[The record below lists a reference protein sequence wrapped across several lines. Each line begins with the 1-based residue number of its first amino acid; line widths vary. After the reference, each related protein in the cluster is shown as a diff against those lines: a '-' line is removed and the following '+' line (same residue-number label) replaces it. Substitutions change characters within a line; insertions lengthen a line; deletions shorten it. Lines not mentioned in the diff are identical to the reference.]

1 MQRLNHTPVEL
12 FFVFLSMKKIII
24 YTDGACSGNPGP
36 GGWGALLMYGPSVRE
51 ISGYSPATTNN
62 RMELSAAIE
71 ALKALKEPCK
81 VDLYSDSSYLVNAI
95 NEGWLK
101 RWTANNWKT
110 ATKKS
115 VENIDLWQKILKLL
129 TLHTINFHKVKG
141 HSDNPYNNR
150 CDTLAREAIKRK
162 S

>member
-1 MQRLNHTPVEL
+1 ME
-12 FFVFLSMKKIII
+12 KKITI

-36 GGWGALLMYGPSVRE
+36 GGWGALLMYGASIRE

-71 ALKALKEPCK
+71 ALEALKESCK

-101 RWTANNWKT
+101 RWTVNNWKT
-110 ATKKS
+110 STKKN

-129 TLHTINFHKVKG
+129 TLHNVSFHKVKG

-150 CDTLAREAIKRK
+150 CDTLAREAIKKK

>member
-1 MQRLNHTPVEL
+1 MK
-12 FFVFLSMKKIII
+12 KKIII

-110 ATKKS
+110 AAKKS

>member
-1 MQRLNHTPVEL
+1 MEKTVT
-12 FFVFLSMKKIII
+12 I

-36 GGWGALLMYGPSVRE
+36 GGWGALLMYGPLVRE

-62 RMELSAAIE
+62 RMELCAAIE
-71 ALKALKEPCK
+71 ALEALREPCK

-101 RWTANNWKT
+101 RWNANNWKT
-110 ATKKS
+110 AAKKS

-129 TLHTINFHKVKG
+129 TLHRINFHKVKG

>member
-1 MQRLNHTPVEL
+1 MG
-12 FFVFLSMKKIII
+12 KKVII

-36 GGWGALLMYGPSVRE
+36 GGWGAVMMYGPLTRE

-71 ALKALKEPCK
+71 ALQALKEPCQI
-81 VDLYSDSSYLVNAI
+81 DLYSDSSYLVNAI
-95 NEGWLK
+95 NNGWLK
-101 RWTANNWKT
+101 RWTLNNWQT
-110 ATKKS
+110 AAKKS

-141 HSDNPYNNR
+141 HSDNQYNNR

>member
-1 MQRLNHTPVEL
+1 ME
-12 FFVFLSMKKIII
+12 KKIII

-71 ALKALKEPCK
+71 ALLALKEPCQ

-110 ATKKS
+110 AAKKS

>member
-1 MQRLNHTPVEL
+1 ME
-12 FFVFLSMKKIII
+12 KKIII

-71 ALKALKEPCK
+71 ALQALKEPCT

-101 RWTANNWKT
+101 RWTINNWKT
-110 ATKKS
+110 AAKKS

-141 HSDNPYNNR
+141 HSDNPWNNR

>member
-1 MQRLNHTPVEL
+1 MQ
-12 FFVFLSMKKIII
+12 KKLTI

-36 GGWGALLMYGPSVRE
+36 GGWGALLIYGSTTRE

-62 RMELSAAIE
+62 RMELTAAIE
-71 ALKALKEPCK
+71 ALEALKEPCK

-101 RWTANNWKT
+101 RWLINNWKT
-110 ATKKS
+110 AAKKS
-115 VENIDLWQKILKLL
+115 VENPDLWQKILKLIR
-129 TLHTINFHKVKG
+129 LHDVTFHKVKG

-150 CDTLAREAIKRK
+150 CDVLAREAIKNHP
-162 S
+162 

>member
-1 MQRLNHTPVEL
+1 MVEL
-12 FFVFLSMKKIII
+12 FLSMEKKVII

-36 GGWGALLMYGPSVRE
+36 GGWGALLMYGSSIRE
-51 ISGYSPATTNN
+51 ISGYSRATTNN

-71 ALKALKEPCK
+71 ALEALKERCK

-95 NEGWLK
+95 NNGWLK
-101 RWTANNWKT
+101 RWTANNWQTAAKT
-110 ATKKS
+110 S
-115 VENIDLWQKILKLL
+115 VENIDLWQKIL
-129 TLHTINFHKVKG
+129 TLVKFHDITFHKVKG

>member
-1 MQRLNHTPVEL
+1 ME
-12 FFVFLSMKKIII
+12 KKIII

-36 GGWGALLMYGPSVRE
+36 GGWGALLMYGSSIRE
-51 ISGYSPATTNN
+51 ISGYSSATTNN

-71 ALKALKEPCK
+71 ALEALKEPCT
-81 VDLYSDSSYLVNAI
+81 VDLYSDSSYLVNAV

-101 RWTANNWKT
+101 RWTVNNWKT
-110 ATKKS
+110 STKKN

-129 TLHTINFHKVKG
+129 KLHDITFHKVKG